1 MYEKFCFLTKIK
13 KDNKGRVVYTHFNNN
28 NKNNNDISTRTQKDI
43 NQSRVFDFEQEYK
56 ERRQT

>member
-1 MYEKFCFLTKIK
+1 M
-13 KDNKGRVVYTHFNNN
+13 YTHFNNN